1 MNTTIQENYQQIRE
15 RVSRAAQGR
24 EVRIVAVSKTMPPE
38 KMEQAY
44 TAGVGIFG
52 ENRIQEAIPKIQM
65 LSGLDVEWHFVGHL
79 QTNKAREAVRY
90 FSCVHSVDSIRLMEM
105 IEKEA
110 MKINKSMDLLLE
122 LNLSEETS
130 KHGMKVDQL
139 QEALQTAQTLTWGKV
154 RGLMILPPYLE
165 DPEKVRPY
173 FRQLRKLRD
182 QHATHFPALIEL
194 SMGMSHDYI
203 VAVEEGATMIRIG
216 TALFGE
222 RKL

>member
-1 MNTTIQENYQQIRE
+1 
-15 RVSRAAQGR
+15 
-24 EVRIVAVSKTMPPE
+24 
-38 KMEQAY
+38 
-44 TAGVGIFG
+44 
-52 ENRIQEAIPKIQM
+52 
-65 LSGLDVEWHFVGHL
+65 
-79 QTNKAREAVRY
+79 VRY
-90 FSCVHSVDSIRLMEM
+90 FSCIQSVDSIRLMEM

-122 LNLSEETS
+122 LNLGEETS

-139 QEALQTAQTLTWGKV
+139 REALRTAQTLTWGKV